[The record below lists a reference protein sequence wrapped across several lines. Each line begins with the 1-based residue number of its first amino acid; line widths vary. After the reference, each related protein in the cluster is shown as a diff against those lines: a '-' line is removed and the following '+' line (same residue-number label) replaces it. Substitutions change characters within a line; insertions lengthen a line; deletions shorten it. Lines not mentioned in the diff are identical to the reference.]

1 MSEALY
7 YYATPGGGYKQ
18 KACPANAEV
27 DETLVRV
34 LRTLD
39 ETARAGV
46 FAPVAD
52 TCDFCD
58 FQAVCGGA
66 REARA
71 ERKKGDPRLAAFL
84 KLREI
89 P

>member
-1 MSEALY
+1 VSEALY
-7 YYATPGGGYKQ
+7 YYATPGGRYAQ
-18 KACPANAEV
+18 KGCPASPEV

-52 TCDFCD
+52 SCDFCD
-58 FQAVCGGA
+58 FQAVCGRT

-71 ERKKGDPRLAAFL
+71 GRKKGDPRLAAFL

>member
-1 MSEALY
+1 M
-7 YYATPGGGYKQ
+7 Q

-46 FAPVAD
+46 FAPWP
-52 TCDFCD
+52 TRCDFCD
-58 FQAVCGGA
+58 FESVAGGRGSRGPGA
-66 REARA
+66 RRA
-71 ERKKGDPRLAAFL
+71 TPALPRSWSCGRSREHAAS
-84 KLREI
+84 R
-89 P
+89 PTRPSATA

>member
-1 MSEALY
+1 
-7 YYATPGGGYKQ
+7 
-18 KACPANAEV
+18 
-27 DETLVRV
+27 VRV

-58 FQAVCGGA
+58 FQAVCGAA
-66 REARA
+66 RETRA
-71 ERKKGDPRLAAFL
+71 ERKKADPRLAAFL